1 NGKEWNTRVSR
12 LMVNGHLLSGI
23 GNEMKTKTNPGSFAR
38 RKKDDRQEI
47 AAVGGAAAH
56 MSPDEYAR
64 AYPKSKIARQ
74 KKKAIAHEWTSDEAR
89 AASLKRMPRGT
100 SLRARKT
107 DAGRYEYW
115 V

>member
-1 NGKEWNTRVSR
+1 
-12 LMVNGHLLSGI
+12 
-23 GNEMKTKTNPGSFAR
+23 MKTKTNPGSFAR
-38 RKKDDRQEI
+38 RKKADRQEI

-115 V
+115 VGDLSPRRWVSRQRVFQLRAAGRL